1 MLPKSLAGVNSA
13 NTGSGL
19 DTPSFTGIVHKVLSR
34 FRYNSQKVTTPDHGP
49 NAENARLLQ
58 NLQIGQITEEDR
70 PHVKKI
76 YRKGTFSDQAMTEY
90 KEGDS
95 SLILAE
101 QKEGKGFLSDY
112 DSDSVRGQWDR
123 DLGSPNHVTVGL
135 SSNETG
141 DLLGYLDGYACV
153 SKHPDQREKYRE
165 GIGTYASTL
174 AGQNSAIEA
183 RLTESPESIARI
195 GTIGVSPDC
204 QGKGIGKLLMYLWT
218 LELLNKLQ
226 PRDNGNSYAVTSFRF
241 NHFFPSADD
250 KKLAEKFGDNI
261 VNNAPSKKFFSKYN
275 FQDIGF
281 HVDTFN
287 RIGTK
292 FTAHWMHE
300 VKPLYELA
308 LIARTFTEQTFQKNG
323 VPMPAEWEERWEH
336 ATCLH
341 GIGKHSNGK
350 SFVTSP

>member
-135 SSNETG
+135 SNNETG
-141 DLLGYLDGYACV
+141 NLLGYFDGYACIG
-153 SKHPDQREKYRE
+153 KHTDQRAAYRKSV
-165 GIGTYASTL
+165 GAYASSLSGHST
-174 AGQNSAIEA
+174 AAAA
-183 RLTESPESIARI
+183 RLGESPESVVRV
-195 GTIGVSPDC
+195 GTIGVSPEY
-204 QGKGIGKLLMYLWT
+204 QGKGIGKLLMYLWV
-218 LELLNKLQ
+218 LELLDKLQ
-226 PRDNGNSYAVTSFRF
+226 PRDNGNKYTVTSFRF
-241 NHFFPSADD
+241 NQFYPLNEEQ
-250 KKLAEKFGDNI
+250 LAQKFGDNI
-261 VNNAPSKKFFSKYN
+261 VNNAPSKKFFGKYD
-275 FQDIGF
+275 FQELGF
-281 HVDTFN
+281 HEDTFD

-292 FTAHWMHE
+292 FLAHWMHE
-300 VKPLYELA
+300 TKPLYELA
-308 LIARTFTEQTFQKNG
+308 LIARIFTEQTFQKNG